1 MPLWKSNSAARD
13 ALAQSAAIS
22 RSQAVIEFKMDG
34 TIITA
39 NQNFLDAMGYR
50 LDEIQGKHHQM
61 FAPPDV
67 RGSDAYK
74 AFWASLNR
82 GEFQAAEYK
91 RVGKGGREVWIQ
103 ASYNP
108 ILDGAGRPVKV
119 IKFATDITEKKI
131 RNMEDAG
138 KISAIG
144 RAQAVIEF
152 NLDGTIITANENF
165 LATVGYRLEE
175 IQGKHHSMFV
185 APSERDSAAYREFW
199 AKLGRGEFEAAE
211 YKRFGKGGKEVW
223 ILASYNPILDDA
235 GKPFKVVKFAS
246 DVTAD
251 KLTAANYAG
260 QIEAIG
266 KSQAVI
272 EFSMDGHVL
281 TANANFLGAL
291 GYSLAEI
298 KGKHHSL
305 FMPPDQRDGEAYR
318 AFWAN
323 LNRGEFQSGEYERVG
338 KGGKQIWIQAS
349 YNPIRDLNGKPCKVV
364 KYASDTTAQV
374 LARMRS
380 ERVRGMME
388 SVAAGAEELNAS
400 VREISAAMS
409 KSRDTALT
417 AVEQVESAD
426 LQAQRLSE
434 AAESM
439 SSIVQLIGDITGQ
452 INLLALNATIE
463 SARAGEA
470 GRGFAVVASEVKN
483 LANQAKQATDK
494 IEQEIGNL
502 NGISGDVVGALG
514 SIKKAIQAVSEYVT
528 STAAARGA
536 EHRDERDVE
545 RHAAG
550 RRRSGQHRSGGV
562 S

>member
-1 MPLWKSNSAARD
+1 MPLWKSNSSARD
-13 ALAQSAAIS
+13 ALAQAAAIN

-39 NQNFLDAMGYR
+39 NQNFLDTMGYR

-61 FAPPDV
+61 FAPAEL
-67 RGSDAYK
+67 RGSEAYT

-108 ILDGAGRPVKV
+108 ILDDAGRPVKV
-119 IKFATDITEKKI
+119 IKFATDITDKKI

-165 LATVGYRLEE
+165 LATVGYRLDE
-175 IQGKHHSMFV
+175 IQGKHHQMFV
-185 APSERDSAAYREFW
+185 APSERDTAAYREFW
-199 AKLGRGEFEAAE
+199 AKLGRGEYEAAE

-223 ILASYNPILDDA
+223 ILASYNPILDDT

-251 KLTAANYAG
+251 KLKTANFAG

-298 KGKHHSL
+298 QGKHHSL
-305 FMPPDQRDGEAYR
+305 FVPPDQRDNEAYR

-338 KGGKQIWIQAS
+338 KGGKQILIQAS
-349 YNPIRDLNGKPCKVV
+349 YNPIRDLNGNPFKVV

-374 LARMRS
+374 LARKRS
-380 ERVRGMME
+380 EKVRGMME

-400 VREISAAMS
+400 VREISAAMT

-417 AVEQVESAD
+417 AVDRVEAAD
-426 LQAQRLSE
+426 QQAQRLAL

-502 NGISGDVVGALG
+502 NGISGEVVEALN
-514 SIKKAIQAVSEYVT
+514 SIKKAIQDVSEYVT
-528 STAAARGA
+528 STAAAVEEQSTVTSEMSNGMQRAAA
-536 EHRDERDVE
+536 E
-545 RHAAG
+545 AANIG
-550 RRRSGQHRSGGV
+550 IAA
-562 S
+562 